1 MGGRIVVRLC
11 DEDAVVLAAVQDAAR
26 RRPAMPCGHPGLPL
40 RATAW
45 GCAGRDGRMAVLIEQ
60 QDGRCDRW
68 FRRWTIG
75 RLEVDIPRSRVTVIE
90 VWASL
95 LLGQQILQLAAQPGP
110 IPGSGH
116 PIGSRKSATAP
127 MRGHASAA
135 APSHEYN
142 PRSSTSDHDRNPCH
156 LDGRT
161 GARRLGN
168 PRRALFY
175 SPNARLVVIS
185 VLLF

>member
-1 MGGRIVVRLC
+1 
-11 DEDAVVLAAVQDAAR
+11 
-26 RRPAMPCGHPGLPL
+26 
-40 RATAW
+40 
-45 GCAGRDGRMAVLIEQ
+45 MAVLIEQ

-95 LLGQQILQLAAQPGP
+95 LLGQQILQLAAVTGP
-110 IPGSGH
+110 DFLAQRILSAQGS
-116 PIGSRKSATAP
+116 
-127 MRGHASAA
+127 
-135 APSHEYN
+135 
-142 PRSSTSDHDRNPCH
+142 PR
-156 LDGRT
+156 
-161 GARRLGN
+161 
-168 PRRALFY
+168 PRRCAGTQAPRRQVMSTTPDHLRPITIEIPVTWTAEQALAVWEILDETSFH